1 MHYHG
6 VIAARA
12 LLLVCAWLI
21 AQAQAAPIGEMQR
34 IGAFEIDRTEVT
46 VGQFAQF
53 AAATKFETQAEKKG
67 EGLTYESGFEPRKGW
82 SWRAPFG
89 KPAHADEPAVHVTY
103 DEAQAFCRWADKR
116 LPTDRE
122 WGEAAYTERRAQ
134 PTDGFV
140 SGKTYAFPTGD
151 SPAGAN
157 CLGDCGNVPT
167 VAHAVTSRGRGHAI
181 AGASKR
187 GVNGLHDMGANAWEW
202 VDSGSRTEKRTR
214 GGSWWYGATQMKD
227 DHVQSKPASMAVVY
241 IGFRCAR

>member
-1 MHYHG
+1 M
-6 VIAARA
+6 IAF
-12 LLLVCAWLI
+12 
-21 AQAQAAPIGEMQR
+21 AQASPIGEMQR
-34 IGAFEIDRTEVT
+34 VGPFEIHRTEVT

-103 DEAQAFCRWADKR
+103 YEASAFCKWAGKR

-122 WGEAAYTERRAQ
+122 WGEAAYTERRTE

-140 SGKTYAFPTGD
+140 RGKTYAFPTGE

-157 CLGDCGNVPT
+157 CLGDCGTTVPA
-167 VAHAVTSRGRGHAI
+167 VSHANTSRGRGHAL

-187 GVNGLHDMGANAWEW
+187 GVNGLFDMGANAWEW
-202 VDSGSRTEKRTR
+202 VDSGPGAEKRTR
-214 GGSWWYGATQMKD
+214 GGSWWYGAAQMKD
-227 DHVQSKPASMAVVY
+227 DHVQSKPATMAVVY
-241 IGFRCAR
+241 IGFRCARSVGQ